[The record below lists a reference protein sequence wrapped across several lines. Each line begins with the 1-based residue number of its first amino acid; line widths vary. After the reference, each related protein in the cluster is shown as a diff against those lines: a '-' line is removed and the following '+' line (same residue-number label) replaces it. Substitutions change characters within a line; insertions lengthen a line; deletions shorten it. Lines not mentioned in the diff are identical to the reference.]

1 MMSILMW
8 PLAVW
13 GVVTAVLVILLIYR
27 STLTMQEDDQ
37 LFLGESESHME
48 KEQIEIMAKVNKI
61 TPLVK
66 WVGAAP
72 GDRWAGCVSGIAER
86 SAVVRG
92 DRLAPAGGFA
102 ARTACHRCLAGKLS
116 KGEARMRL
124 TLYFLNSCGC

>member
-66 WVGAAP
+66 WVGAAS
-72 GDRWAGCVSGIAER
+72 GLLLLVIAGLAVYQGLQN
-86 SAVVRG
+86 SAQ
-92 DRLAPAGGFA
+92 
-102 ARTACHRCLAGKLS
+102 
-116 KGEARMRL
+116 
-124 TLYFLNSCGC
+124 

>member
-13 GVVTAVLVILLIYR
+13 GVLTAVLVILLIYR
-27 STLTMQEDDQ
+27 STLTMLEDDQ

-66 WVGAAP
+66 WLGAAS
-72 GDRWAGCVSGIAER
+72 GLLILVIAGIA
-86 SAVVRG
+86 VYQG
-92 DRLAPAGGFA
+92 LQQA
-102 ARTACHRCLAGKLS
+102 AQ
-116 KGEARMRL
+116 
-124 TLYFLNSCGC
+124 

>member
-1 MMSILMW
+1 MMSMLMW

-13 GVVTAVLVILLIYR
+13 GVITAVLIILLIYR

-66 WVGAAP
+66 WMGAAS
-72 GDRWAGCVSGIAER
+72 GVLLLVIAGL
-86 SAVVRG
+86 AVYQGLQQVQ
-92 DRLAPAGGFA
+92 
-102 ARTACHRCLAGKLS
+102 
-116 KGEARMRL
+116 
-124 TLYFLNSCGC
+124 